1 LPARHWERSAAG
13 GHFLEL
19 KGDRVQTLQGQSA
32 LVTGA
37 GRGIG
42 RAIALKLAAA
52 GVRVTLIAR
61 TANDVRGVAEEIRN
75 NGGEALSAPADVAD
89 AQGVRSAVQAGVDAF
104 GPIAL
109 LINNAGI
116 PGPYG
121 PVDVI
126 DPAQWWT
133 AQEVNVLGPLLFMN
147 AVIPAMR
154 ARHHG
159 RVINIVSNAGLQPIP
174 HLSAYA
180 VSKNTLTRLTE
191 TVDLEL
197 RESSVR
203 AFAWNPGN
211 IRTDMARGTLA
222 SPQAQ
227 KWVPEG
233 LAIIRDR
240 TPAESDADLERCCDV
255 VLALARGAHD
265 ALGGRYLD
273 IHDAA
278 LTRGAAGDPLCS

>member
-1 LPARHWERSAAG
+1 MFFEPSRYH
-13 GHFLEL
+13 
-19 KGDRVQTLQGQSA
+19 VQTLQGQSA

-52 GVRVTLIAR
+52 GARVTLVAR
-61 TANDVRGVAEEIRN
+61 TADDILRVSEDIRRA
-75 NGGEALSAPADVAD
+75 GGEALAVATDVTD
-89 AQGVRSAVQAGVDAF
+89 ARGVQGAVEAGVGSF
-104 GPIAL
+104 GPISI

-126 DPAQWWT
+126 DPSQWWM
-133 AQEVNVLGPLLFMN
+133 AQAVNVLGPLLFMN

-154 ARHHG
+154 QRRGG

-180 VSKNTLTRLTE
+180 VSKSTLTRLTE

-197 RESSVR
+197 RASSVR
-203 AFAWNPGN
+203 AFALNPGN

-222 SPQAQ
+222 SPEAQ
-227 KWVPEG
+227 RWLADG

-240 TPAESDADLERCCDV
+240 TSAQSDADLERCCDV
-255 VLALARGAHD
+255 VLALACGNHD
-265 ALGGRYLD
+265 ALSGRYLD
-273 IHDAA
+273 IHDGELAA
-278 LTRGAAGDPLCS
+278 QAPPVPPTGG